1 MASAAK
7 AGKAGREAQAVR
19 RVGTL
24 REQQKQF
31 TRDRLLAASF
41 EVFSEDGYAA
51 ARVEDV
57 AARAGASRATFYL
70 HFKGKAEIVDA
81 MMDAVEPL
89 EDAIWSQLGEIPRRR
104 RADVRRWLGELTR
117 LWETHRAYFQVLAQ
131 AVAIEPEVAARH
143 AESRRRRTKLVALR
157 SETRA
162 LLLVVQ
168 LEQFCQL
175 WLDCDASVD
184 WDRALDEIAAVWAE
198 S

>member
-1 MASAAK
+1 MATAAK
-7 AGKAGREAQAVR
+7 AQKAGRGTQTVR

-31 TRDRLLAASF
+31 TRDRLLAASL
-41 EVFSEDGYAA
+41 EVFSEDGYAT

-70 HFKGKAEIVDA
+70 HFRGKADIVDA

-89 EDAIWSQLGEIPRRR
+89 EEQIWSELGTAPKRR
-104 RADVRRWLGELTR
+104 RADVRLWLGQLTR
-117 LWETHRAYFQVLAQ
+117 LWETHRAYFAILAQ
-131 AVAIEPEVAARH
+131 AVAIEPEVAARY
-143 AESRRRRTKLVALR
+143 ADARRRRTKLVALR

-175 WLDCDASVD
+175 WLDRDASVD
-184 WDRALDEIAAVWAE
+184 WDTALDEIAAAWAE